1 MGGGIMMFA
10 VFLLV
15 VGALV
20 YSIFSI
26 QYQNERKWDE
36 EKMIKYDDH
45 DDDVDE
51 DEDDE

>member
-36 EKMIKYDDH
+36 EKMIKYDD
-45 DDDVDE
+45 DDDDDDDE
-51 DEDDE
+51 DGE